1 MLPRYALLLVCFTAA
16 ATIAAASRP
25 VMQRPKLDETTPPP
39 QRRAATTDITSA
51 YEFVL
56 ANPACHAPIRDQGQ
70 CGSCWAF
77 AAADSLSDRVCV
89 RSGKVTPLSP
99 QDMLNCEL
107 LNLGCTLGSLP
118 GAAWKFLEK
127 KGVATEACVP
137 YRSFDPRKEKCDKTC
152 PGESGGSMKNV
163 TKATNVTHLTTEAD
177 MMGAIAEGPIGM
189 LLVFA
194 MLCAVLAEAVL
205 TPGVNA

>member
-1 MLPRYALLLVCFTAA
+1 MQPRYALLLVCGA

-25 VMQRPKLDETTPPP
+25 VMQRPKLDETTPRNHAGATS
-39 QRRAATTDITSA
+39 RRNADITPA
-51 YEFVL
+51 YEFVR

-152 PGESGGSMKNV
+152 PGDSGGSMKNV

-177 MMGAIAEGPIGM
+177 MMGAIAEGPIDVRLRLYRRM
-189 LLVFA
+189 VQYA
-194 MLCAVLAEAVL
+194 
-205 TPGVNA
+205 